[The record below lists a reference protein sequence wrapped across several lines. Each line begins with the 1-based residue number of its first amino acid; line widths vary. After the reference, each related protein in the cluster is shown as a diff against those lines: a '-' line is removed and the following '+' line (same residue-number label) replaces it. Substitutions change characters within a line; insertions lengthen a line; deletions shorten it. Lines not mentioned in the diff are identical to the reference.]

1 MCDYFVASTSTAT
14 RDNFSDDNQENSPL
28 LDQFHSDSEE
38 LELSSSDDD
47 TSCSLSDDDCE
58 LFYGDESSDD
68 ETLDVQ
74 PSHHDINVDEERPS
88 STLAKDSSH
97 APLYAFPTT
106 SGTFHST
113 LSRSETCASILA
125 YSLKHCSTYSAM
137 QDLLELIDLIL
148 PSPNRLPKSVFS
160 VKKALTPDDLTQS
173 AVYHQFCSGCF
184 QILTD
189 LEVVC
194 ETCGR

>member
-1 MCDYFVASTSTAT
+1 MTKNLESYFHRTGKE
-14 RDNFSDDNQENSPL
+14 RPKFSEFSMR
-28 LDQFHSDSEE
+28 
-38 LELSSSDDD
+38 
-47 TSCSLSDDDCE
+47 
-58 LFYGDESSDD
+58 D

-74 PSHHDINVDEERPS
+74 PSHHDINVNKERSS
-88 STLAKDSSH
+88 STLEKDSSQD
-97 APLYAFPTT
+97 PLYAFPTT

-113 LSRSETCASILA
+113 LTKSETCASILA
-125 YSLKHCSTYSAM
+125 YSFKLCSTYSAM

-148 PSPNRLPKSVFS
+148 PSPNHLPKSVFF

-184 QILTD
+184 QILND
-189 LEVVC
+189 FEVVC